1 MFYIV
6 SIYNSIYYIVSY
18 TPSLVLNYYVVLN
31 VIADQTSN
39 APPKPSP
46 RPYPLA
52 SPNYTYTHTY
62 TYIHTIYY
70 IYLHCTIIRD
80 NLTDVLRNRNESKS
94 KTEIKYEYN

>member
-1 MFYIV
+1 M
-6 SIYNSIYYIVSY
+6 SY

-39 APPKPSP
+39 APPKALPP
-46 RPYPLA
+46 PAPI
-52 SPNYTYTHTY
+52 PYTYTHTY

-94 KTEIKYEYN
+94 KTEIKYEHN